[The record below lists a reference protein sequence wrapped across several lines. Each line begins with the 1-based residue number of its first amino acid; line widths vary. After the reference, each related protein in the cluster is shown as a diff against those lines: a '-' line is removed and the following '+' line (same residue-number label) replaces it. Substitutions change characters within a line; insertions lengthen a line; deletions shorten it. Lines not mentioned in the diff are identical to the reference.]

1 MVQHVMFYS
10 FDMKKS
16 LNGEKKHKKN
26 SILPKGNFCW
36 EIKEKAWEFSLVW
49 HCCLDFAEL
58 STDKMIADSF
68 RRI

>member
-1 MVQHVMFYS
+1 M
-10 FDMKKS
+10 
-16 LNGEKKHKKN
+16 EKKTHKKTA
-26 SILPKGNFCW
+26 FCQKA
-36 EIKEKAWEFSLVW
+36 IFVEKLKKKHENFSLVW